1 MDNKDWYLATV
12 LERRDDPSGYIS
24 LQVVKNGTGTS
35 DNVGSELDPGCGD
48 DGFSLEVVWSGSEI
62 EARDSA
68 ASEEATNI
76 VSSNTVTITPPRSH
90 QNNLIPSTGALPRA
104 LSQPQRG
111 LPKNRKE
118 CENLQQQDSLPE
130 RAEEAKDSFCA
141 KI

>member
-1 MDNKDWYLATV
+1 MV
-12 LERRDDPSGYIS
+12 RI
-24 LQVVKNGTGTS
+24 
-35 DNVGSELDPGCGD
+35 
-48 DGFSLEVVWSGSEI
+48 EI

-90 QNNLIPSTGALPRA
+90 QNNLIPSTGALLRA

-118 CENLQQQDSLPE
+118 CENLQSRTPFLRGLKKPKILFVQKSKKE
-130 RAEEAKDSFCA
+130 REEQ
-141 KI
+141 